1 MSSSIDTR
9 LLTSHVFLNQWLWNP
24 RSHQRTKQLLYCSHS
39 ILNST
44 HIHIKPL
51 TYLDIIHNGKE
62 KKTADTLQEA
72 YLQRLPL
79 QFFTS
84 QSIVTSELIERQS
97 PSLSCWPFII
107 LAIVML
113 CWCSHTAWGQLT
125 LTSFP
130 LRGEAD
136 SSALHLINKE
146 GYMRR
151 KQMYDENKTLSSHC
165 FSWGHRNWWLT
176 QSLQKMTE
184 RSSPTAKTIIEMFKE
199 LCCTIS

>member
-1 MSSSIDTR
+1 MA
-9 LLTSHVFLNQWLWNP
+9 
-24 RSHQRTKQLLYCSHS
+24 
-39 ILNST
+39 
-44 HIHIKPL
+44 
-51 TYLDIIHNGKE
+51 KE

-136 SSALHLINKE
+136 SSALHLINKD

-151 KQMYDENKTLSSHC
+151 KQMYVENKTLFLLRSQKLVTDSIFTENDWEEQPHC
-165 FSWGHRNWWLT
+165 PLPQKLLKCWKNSVVL
-176 QSLQKMTE
+176 SLRLLPVLQY
-184 RSSPTAKTIIEMFKE
+184 SNLAVF
-199 LCCTIS
+199 